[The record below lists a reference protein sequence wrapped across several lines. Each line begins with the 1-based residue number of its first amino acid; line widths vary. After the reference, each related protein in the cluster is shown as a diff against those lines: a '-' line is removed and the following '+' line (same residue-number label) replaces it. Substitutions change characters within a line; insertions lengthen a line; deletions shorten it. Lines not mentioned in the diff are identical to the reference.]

1 MNFVYALGPIT
12 FNDCKLI
19 AIANCSSVS
28 VLSSLGSTSHR
39 LPNIFGCL
47 WYFLSAISTLCQDL
61 LSTNFRGRL
70 GCNSKACD
78 FSTVAVLTRTFVALN
93 LWWPEKD
100 EQLTTL
106 TSWTL
111 NVHWDQSLVFFFQ
124 DWQCALVQPGHQCY
138 SRSDI
143 RSFQSSGT
151 DSFLMFLHPNNP
163 NTSWKA
169 FLMLSIVSLCFK
181 SSVCKGSLT
190 SLISKVE

>member
-19 AIANCSSVS
+19 AIANCSSLS
-28 VLSSLGSTSHR
+28 FLSSLGSTSQI
-39 LPNIFGCL
+39 PNIFACL
-47 WYFLSAISTLCQDL
+47 WYCLSTISTLCQDL

-78 FSTVAVLTRTFVALN
+78 FSTAAVLTGTDVVALN

-124 DWQCALVQPGHQCY
+124 DWQCALVQPGHQCH

-151 DSFLMFLHPNNP
+151 DFFVLFLHPN
-163 NTSWKA
+163 TFWKA
-169 FLMLSIVSLCFK
+169 FSIIFHSFPLRQVIRIF
-181 SSVCKGSLT
+181 CKGSLT
-190 SLISKVE
+190 SLISNVE